1 MLWLLLIQAMS
12 SRPPACEQPA
22 LHECTAGAR
31 AADEGPPLTLTMARS
46 VTQGIAN
53 GRTIAST
60 EWDCEVQIIGR
71 GKTVKA
77 QHHSDD
83 LHFNLRPGSY
93 VVRLDACFGC
103 AMDVPVT
110 IAKGK
115 ATVVEARC
123 HTQGK

>member
-1 MLWLLLIQAMS
+1 MLWLLLIQQMS
-12 SRPPACEQPA
+12 TRPPACAQPA
-22 LHECTAGAR
+22 LRECSAGAR
-31 AADEGPPLTLTMARS
+31 TLEEGPPLTLTMGQS

-53 GRTIAST
+53 GKTIGET

-71 GKTVKA
+71 GKTIKA

-83 LHFNLRPGSY
+83 LHFNLEPGSY
-93 VVRLDACFGC
+93 VVRLDSCFGC

-110 IAKGK
+110 IAKRK